1 MKGDNKM
8 DWQQEKL
15 TVDVFLAMLHELVDN
30 HSKIQAVIKLRDYYK
45 HSGGYISL
53 ADAKRVADAMQE
65 AINQLPYNEREVKTE
80 VVYQIPPKYQPM
92 YSWEEK
98 IILDGATIVVKKNDY
113 GDVCFTVQDTH
124 GYTIEYGVGRDLTA
138 AKYSAWYGY
147 ARQRLVE
154 SGMSY
159 SEACRVLDAE
169 SWAK

>member
-1 MKGDNKM
+1 M
-8 DWQQEKL
+8 DWQQEK
-15 TVDVFLAMLHELVDN
+15 
-30 HSKIQAVIKLRDYYK
+30 
-45 HSGGYISL
+45 
-53 ADAKRVADAMQE
+53 
-65 AINQLPYNEREVKTE
+65 VKTE
-80 VVYQIPPKYQPM
+80 VVYQIPPRYQPM

-98 IILDGATIVVKKNDY
+98 VIRDGGTVIEKVNDY
-113 GDVCFTVQDTH
+113 GDVCFMVQDSAGHTL
-124 GYTIEYGVGRDLTA
+124 EYGVGRDLTA

>member
-1 MKGDNKM
+1 M

-45 HSGGYISL
+45 NSGGYISL
-53 ADAKRVADAMQE
+53 VDAKRVVDAMQE

-80 VVYQIPPKYQPM
+80 VVYETHPKYKPAVTWM
-92 YSWEEK
+92 EEAVERGCVARYDRGDGGVYFTLFEFNGQEVAQGFGGGTLSA
-98 IILDGATIVVKKNDY
+98 LDD
-113 GDVCFTVQDTH
+113 
-124 GYTIEYGVGRDLTA
+124 
-138 AKYSAWYGY
+138 AWYNY
-147 ARQRLVE
+147 TARKLVE

-169 SWAK
+169 SWVK